1 MSCKQRLSLSLAA
14 LTALTLTAC
23 LDSSD
28 SSNDMNEAG
37 PEGDSSGYSGLIA
50 WSDFNPIIGGRE
62 LRVWDLAASE
72 FILELSDDD
81 PDHHISRVSTELSG
95 DSATLIYVQSQRFE
109 GNRSQLGQLHAH
121 ALNGEQIET
130 LPREDATGGFLRDA
144 VTPSINADGGTV
156 AFVEHRYE
164 IGDGD
169 EVGDP
174 IQQNIAIWHTG
185 QNHAQVIAEDLDDI
199 VCPRIDDGGAR
210 VVAAV
215 GEALYHMPVGGGAM
229 TEIPLD
235 QGVVSELRPTVDA
248 ANRCGIQLSS
258 DGQRVAFTGK
268 VSDGDTTSIFIA
280 DVESGATQQV
290 GLNIEEEIV
299 PYLSSWDMSRNGE
312 RMFIQTYR
320 EIDDGANVAR
330 RSYTVEL
337 NNPGQA
343 TQIHERTVVA
353 GMPVAA
359 ISRDGETL
367 AHREQSPDTGEGTLQ
382 IWRFNGDDPRI
393 IEDSESMIAAPSF
406 TF

>member
-1 MSCKQRLSLSLAA
+1 MSCKQRLFLSLAA
-14 LTALTLTAC
+14 LAAFTLSAC

-28 SSNDMNEAG
+28 SSADMNETG
-37 PEGDSSGYSGLIA
+37 PQADTSGYSGLIA
-50 WSDFNPIIGGRE
+50 WSDVNIIIGGRE
-62 LRVWDLAASE
+62 LRVWDLETSE
-72 FILELSDDD
+72 FILQLSDDD
-81 PDHHISRVSTELSG
+81 PDHHVSRMNTELSG
-95 DSATLIYVQSQRFE
+95 NGATLIYVQSHRFE
-109 GNRSQLGQLHAH
+109 GDRSQLGQLHAH
-121 ALNGEQIET
+121 ALDGDSIET

-144 VTPSINADGGTV
+144 LSPSINADGSTV
-156 AFVEHRYE
+156 AFAEHRYE
-164 IGDGD
+164 IGEGD

-174 IQQNIAIWHTG
+174 IHQNIAIWHPG
-185 QNHAQVIAEDLDDI
+185 QDNAQVIAEDLSDI

-215 GEALYHMPVGGGAM
+215 GESLYHMPVGGGAM

-235 QGVVSELRPTVDA
+235 ENVVSELLPTVDA
-248 ANRCGIQLSS
+248 ANRCWIQLSG
-258 DGQRVAFTGK
+258 DGQRVAFTGR
-268 VSDGDTTSIFIA
+268 SHDGDTTGIFIT

-299 PYLSSWDMSRNGE
+299 PYLSSWDMSRNGQ
-312 RMFIQTYR
+312 RMFIQTYS

-337 NNPGQA
+337 NNPEQA

-353 GMPVAA
+353 GLPIVA
-359 ISRDGETL
+359 ISRNGETL